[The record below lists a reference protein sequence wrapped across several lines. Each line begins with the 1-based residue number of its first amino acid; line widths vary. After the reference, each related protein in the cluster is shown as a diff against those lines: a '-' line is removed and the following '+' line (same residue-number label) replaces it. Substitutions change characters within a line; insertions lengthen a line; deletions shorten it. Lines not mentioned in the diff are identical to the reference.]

1 MSIEIKHLTM
11 AYSKK
16 PVINDLSLVLTDT
29 GFYLLLGES
38 GSGKTT
44 FLNLLAGFLQPDDG
58 TVQVNGRS
66 IGADGGASLP
76 EEIDYITQDS
86 FFVDYLT
93 TEDNLKL
100 LGVSEPVIRTV
111 MESFGLKDHL
121 AVYPTTLSGGE
132 RARLALVRSLLKG
145 KTILLLDE
153 PTAALDDGNKRLV
166 FEILADLGKEVL
178 ILCASHDAEA
188 IPFADAIIHF
198 SKDDPTPVT
207 EIRKKKA
214 PEETTTSEN
223 LLPVRAS
230 SRPPLRPYVNK
241 WFGSDRREK
250 HSRPLFFVFL
260 VLSFLFLLFA
270 DTPAHKLSATCSSTF
285 RINAL
290 HLSLDEGL
298 MLKSLSLDLTDVKE
312 IVIHYRDTCP
322 FEGQAPNASSGM
334 MMRYDRSFITLPAQ
348 EENFALVSALAAG
361 TYFTAPNQAIISYE
375 MAELLSPGAPEKLI
389 GTTMTRTLYRYG
401 AVTLTVVGVFRKMNQ
416 SELAYLNACGADYD
430 LIQFDPDRYR
440 NVFFINSAL
449 VNELLDDESFYRDN
463 EHRSC
468 FLFFPSYSALTHFT
482 EQNEEILTETKN
494 LSAQVEMPGDLP
506 YRVDAHSRLLL
517 PLAVLVSIFT
527 VLFYAEL
534 NKTEFLYNHDFV
546 SVFEYSGY
554 SKKTVIKMLI
564 RGAAAE
570 FMKLL
575 LFACVVGSITSL
587 LANAL
592 NHHYGWF
599 YMELFSIDP
608 WLLAAWLFLTF
619 TFSILFLVGRFRKVK
634 VVSWYENMIDTRD
647 VL

>member
-1 MSIEIKHLTM
+1 MISCRGLTKHFGNECVIEN
-11 AYSKK
+11 YSVDF
-16 PVINDLSLVLTDT
+16 PPS
-29 GFYLLLGES
+29 GFSLLLGES

-44 FLNLLAGFLQPDDG
+44 FLNLLAGFLQPDSG
-58 TVQVNGRS
+58 SVYLNGRI
-66 IGADGGASLP
+66 IGTDGESSPP
-76 EEIDYITQDS
+76 EGIDYITQDT
-86 FFVDYLT
+86 FFVDFLT
-93 TEDNLKL
+93 AEENLQL
-100 LGVSEPVIRTV
+100 LGASEQTIRAM
-111 MESFGLKDHL
+111 MERFGLKDRL
-121 AVYPTTLSGGE
+121 AAYPPTLSGGE

-153 PTAALDDGNKRLV
+153 PTAALDEGNKRQV
-166 FEILADLGKEVL
+166 FEILADLGKQVL

-188 IPFADAIIHF
+188 IPFADMIIHF

-214 PEETTTSEN
+214 SAETTTSVN
-223 LLPVRAS
+223 PLPVRTSALPS
-230 SRPPLRPYVNK
+230 LKPYVNR

-250 HSRPLFFVFL
+250 RSRPLFFVFL

-270 DTPAHKLSATCSSTF
+270 DTPTHKLSATCRSTF
-285 RINAL
+285 RINAM

-298 MLKSLSLDLTDVKE
+298 MLKDLPLDLTDVTE
-312 IVIHYRDTCP
+312 IVLHYRDTCP
-322 FEGQAPNASSGM
+322 FEGQVFNAASGAIL
-334 MMRYDRSFITLPAQ
+334 RYDRSFITLPAQ
-348 EENFALVSALAAG
+348 EENFAIVSALAAG
-361 TYFTAPNQAIISYE
+361 TYYTAPNQTIISYE

-401 AVTLTVVGVFRKMNQ
+401 SVTLTVVGVFRKMNL

-430 LIQFDPDRYR
+430 LMQFNPEGYR

-463 EHRSC
+463 KHRSC
-468 FLFFPSYSALTHFT
+468 FLFFPSYSALTRFT
-482 EQNEEILTETKN
+482 EQSKEILTETKN
-494 LSAQVEMPGDLP
+494 LTAQVEMPGDLP

-517 PLAVLVSIFT
+517 PLAVLVSVFT

-546 SVFEYSGY
+546 SAFEYSGY

-570 FMKLL
+570 FLKLL
-575 LFACVVGSITSL
+575 IIACAAGSIIAL
-587 LANAL
+587 LVNAL
-592 NHHYGWF
+592 NHCYGWF
-599 YMELFSIDP
+599 YLELFSIEP
-608 WLLAAWLFLTF
+608 WLMAVWLFLTVML
-619 TFSILFLVGRFRKVK
+619 SLLFLVVRFRKVK